1 MSMMKYKCKFCNETF
16 VFEKK
21 QQAGAHV
28 TNCSMNP
35 NKKLMIEKSLI
46 TKNQIKNEKTLNCT
60 KCGEEYKI
68 YVTEHIFSIGNYP
81 KHCSYKCS
89 NSRNLSEESRIK
101 ISVSLKNKPPRPKK
115 VIKDV
120 VRFCVNCNKA
130 FECKETST
138 QKFCSYKCA
147 GSVGGRNSKQGK
159 RSKNEILLFE
169 LCNEEYS
176 NVLSN
181 ENMFN
186 GWDADIILN
195 DHKMAIMWNGK
206 WHYEKLTK
214 KHSLKQVR
222 NRDYIKIKEIK
233 KLGYEPYIIRD
244 MGSYNPEF
252 VENEFEKLKKY
263 IKNKNI
269 L

>member
-1 MSMMKYKCKFCNETF
+1 
-16 VFEKK
+16 
-21 QQAGAHV
+21 
-28 TNCSMNP
+28 
-35 NKKLMIEKSLI
+35 
-46 TKNQIKNEKTLNCT
+46 
-60 KCGEEYKI
+60 
-68 YVTEHIFSIGNYP
+68 
-81 KHCSYKCS
+81 
-89 NSRNLSEESRIK
+89 
-101 ISVSLKNKPPRPKK
+101 
-115 VIKDV
+115 
-120 VRFCVNCNKA
+120 
-130 FECKETST
+130 
-138 QKFCSYKCA
+138 
-147 GSVGGRNSKQGK
+147 
-159 RSKNEILLFE
+159 
-169 LCNEEYS
+169 
-176 NVLSN
+176 
-181 ENMFN
+181 MFN